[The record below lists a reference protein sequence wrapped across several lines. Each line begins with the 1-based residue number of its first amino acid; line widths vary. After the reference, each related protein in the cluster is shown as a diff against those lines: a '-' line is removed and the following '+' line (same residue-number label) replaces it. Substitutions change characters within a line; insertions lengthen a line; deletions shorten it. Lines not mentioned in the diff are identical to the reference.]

1 MKRYAG
7 SWLSPLLLCM
17 TACSSGPPL
26 RTFVLT
32 PPLAPTALTPTS
44 ASPTERIVI
53 RRVLVPDYLDT
64 TDILMRDGM
73 HEVKVNGTGR
83 WDERLSQGLT
93 RALAADLA
101 ARLPS
106 DAVVLDTSS
115 PAQQQVLI
123 TVNSLDLWPD
133 GQCVLAATW
142 TVVTHDAPR
151 AVAGG
156 SGTFVSPAIGSTID
170 VGDAR
175 LVDAISGN
183 VGKLADTIAMTI
195 RQRTDR
201 SALPAR

>member
-1 MKRYAG
+1 
-7 SWLSPLLLCM
+7 M

-32 PPLAPTALTPTS
+32 PPLAPTALAPTT
-44 ASPTERIVI
+44 ASSTERIVI

-64 TDILMRDGM
+64 TDILMRDGTN
-73 HEVKVNGTGR
+73 EVKVNGTGR

-106 DAVVLDTSS
+106 DSVVLDTSG

-133 GQCVLAATW
+133 GRCVLAATW
-142 TVVTHDAPR
+142 TIVDHDAPR

-156 SGTFVSPAIGSTID
+156 SGTFDSPAVGSTID
-170 VGDAR
+170 VGDAH

-183 VGKLADTIAMTI
+183 VAKLADMIALTI
-195 RQRTDR
+195 RQRTEG
-201 SALPAR
+201 SAQPAH

>member
-1 MKRYAG
+1 
-7 SWLSPLLLCM
+7 M
-17 TACSSGPPL
+17 TACSSAPPL

-32 PPLAPTALTPTS
+32 PPLSPTALAPTT

-53 RRVLVPDYLDT
+53 RHVLVPDYLDT
-64 TDILMRDGM
+64 TDILMRDGTN
-73 HEVKVNGTGR
+73 EVKVDGTGR

-106 DAVVLDTSS
+106 DAVLLDTSS
-115 PAQQQVLI
+115 PAQEQVLV

-133 GQCVLAATW
+133 GRCILAASW
-142 TVVTHDAPR
+142 TIVDHDAAH

-156 SGTFVSPAIGSTID
+156 SGRFDSPAIRSTLD
-170 VGDAR
+170 VGDAP

-183 VGKLADTIAMTI
+183 VGKLADKIALTIG
-195 RQRTDR
+195 QRAVR
-201 SALPAR
+201 SALPAH

>member
-1 MKRYAG
+1 
-7 SWLSPLLLCM
+7 M

-32 PPLAPTALTPTS
+32 PPLASTALAPTTAS
-44 ASPTERIVI
+44 ATDRILIRHVI
-53 RRVLVPDYLDT
+53 VPDYLDT
-64 TDILMRDGM
+64 TDILLRDGTN
-73 HEVKVNGTGR
+73 EVKVNGTGR

-106 DAVVLDTSS
+106 EAVVLDTSS

-133 GQCVLAATW
+133 GRCVLAATW
-142 TVVTHDAPR
+142 TIVDHHAPR
-151 AVAGG
+151 AVDGG
-156 SGTFVSPAIGSTID
+156 SGTFDSPAIGSTTG
-170 VGDAR
+170 VGDSR

-183 VGKLADTIAMTI
+183 VGKLADMIALNV

-201 SALPAR
+201 SALQAP

>member
-1 MKRYAG
+1 
-7 SWLSPLLLCM
+7 M

-26 RTFVLT
+26 HTFVLT
-32 PPLAPTALTPTS
+32 PPAAPIAPVPDTASL
-44 ASPTERIVI
+44 TERILI
-53 RRVLVPDYLDT
+53 RRVIVPDYLDT
-64 TDILMRDGM
+64 TDILMRDGTN
-73 HEVKVNGTGR
+73 EVKVNGTGR

-133 GQCVLAATW
+133 GRCVLAASW
-142 TVVTHDAPR
+142 TILDRDAPR

-156 SGTFVSPAIGSTID
+156 SGTFDSPASGGTIR
-170 VGDAR
+170 VGDAH

-183 VGKLADTIAMTI
+183 VGKLADKIALSMTGH
-195 RQRTDR
+195 
-201 SALPAR
+201 